1 MDTQLSYL
9 IDGWVTTRPT
19 ISDLCHSAL
28 VSCDTISSERIAP
41 PRRAEWLRH
50 RVSSAIFQCWCRA
63 KNSSGEKRHPLTP
76 TLGVFKPTNFV
87 CLNILLLG
95 TLFDWSFDHGA

>member
-41 PRRAEWLRH
+41 QLAPDGANRPEDTRHDKQRLVRFWEWFGVAPPR
-50 RVSSAIFQCWCRA
+50 Q
-63 KNSSGEKRHPLTP
+63 
-76 TLGVFKPTNFV
+76 
-87 CLNILLLG
+87 
-95 TLFDWSFDHGA
+95 

>member
-41 PRRAEWLRH
+41 QLAPDGANRPESTRRDKLQLFHVQWCPRANPPRR
-50 RVSSAIFQCWCRA
+50 
-63 KNSSGEKRHPLTP
+63 
-76 TLGVFKPTNFV
+76 
-87 CLNILLLG
+87 
-95 TLFDWSFDHGA
+95 

>member
-1 MDTQLSYL
+1 MDTQLSNL

-41 PRRAEWLRH
+41 PLAPDGAERPVGTRREKPEMV
-50 RVSSAIFQCWCRA
+50 RVQEGFGANPPCR
-63 KNSSGEKRHPLTP
+63 
-76 TLGVFKPTNFV
+76 
-87 CLNILLLG
+87 
-95 TLFDWSFDHGA
+95 